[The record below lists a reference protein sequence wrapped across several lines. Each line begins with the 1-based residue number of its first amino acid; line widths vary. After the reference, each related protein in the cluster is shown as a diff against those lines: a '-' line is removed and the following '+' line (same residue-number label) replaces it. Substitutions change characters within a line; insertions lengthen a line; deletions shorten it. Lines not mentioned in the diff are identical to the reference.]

1 MLAEKVDLF
10 PRRLSRERADLP
22 LVRYFAPVR
31 LFIIKEIIDH
41 ADWSE
46 LLYDL
51 CLSLL
56 VLFDA
61 TDKHA
66 VGGQPRHQQGQHG
79 SSITIG

>member
-61 TDKHA
+61 TDTTN
-66 VGGQPRHQQGQHG
+66 VIGINQGQ
-79 SSITIG
+79 SILLLARR

>member
-46 LLYDL
+46 LFNDL
-51 CLSLL
+51 CLTLL
-56 VLFDA
+56 VLFDS
-61 TDKHA
+61 TDTA
-66 VGGQPRHQQGQHG
+66 DVIGIYQRQ
-79 SSITIG
+79 SILLLARR